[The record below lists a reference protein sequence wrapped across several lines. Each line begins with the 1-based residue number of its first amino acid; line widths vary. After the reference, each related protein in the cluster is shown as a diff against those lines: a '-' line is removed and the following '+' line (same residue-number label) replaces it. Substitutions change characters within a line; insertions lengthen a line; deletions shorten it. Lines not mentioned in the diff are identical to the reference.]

1 MEELF
6 VSLFVNFISNR
17 AEKPYGKFI
26 SFLMKIK
33 CRKEIKQLKTKLA
46 LQIRNKYQNEIYY
59 NALDKYLVQCDYFNE
74 IIDRSYHITD
84 LLSIQT
90 SLNYYIDLLSKEF
103 VSRNSQYA
111 IYQNQIQIVL
121 MESLRIV
128 FDQLNDYSKDD
139 TARLMVNILSEKL
152 ALIYEKLDTLEKII
166 NNTIVNTAPINTA
179 PSFTEENIKRFKTYL
194 CNMYTLKSNYISRN
208 IFSDKGAKETTI
220 NLFLNQNKILLLGEP
235 GSGKTIEAINL
246 LHMICNSDV
255 YRESIPVFFSLAE
268 YGVGFK
274 CLFDGLNALLYPFFG
289 KMSNDIIFELIENQ
303 KLVLILD
310 GFDEITTEENRIKFI
325 SEINRILG
333 MANSRCF
340 ISSRINQYHNNFCN
354 INQYQIEDLPLSK
367 IIRILHDHNI
377 YNVPDA
383 YYDLFKKPLFLEI
396 GIKVLSDKDN
406 QLHNKSMLFKKYFYQ
421 LLFERE
427 KTKGVNTCKTNLYE
441 TLFIIG
447 KLAYVYFENT
457 SISFDEFD
465 ELFHKNNRQFSSSN
479 ISDIF
484 RIDVFEIQNAIC
496 FSHKQFKEF
505 FAAYYLVHQYPI
517 ESNVDLYSSYMSCE
531 NWQEVIVF
539 VAGMIE
545 NLEQQKIFF
554 ELLLN
559 KNFRTYIECTKYGND
574 LSNEL
579 LKLPLPE
586 YAQYYLRT
594 LYDSY
599 TSIIEKYFNNIKP
612 LFEPMCGRDTNQ
624 KLCIVGCF
632 YNANELTYWFDW
644 KDSSQDDVLIIDKD
658 HISDEYR
665 DMEQRAIKGPRN
677 ITTHFINLE
686 KANYSRNSSR
696 SLALRIV
703 RDNLVK
709 ICDKKLLFESDFLL
723 CERLHAMI
731 KGHKMLKNLNVDQ
744 IADCSSKYT
753 SEILHHVKQNI
764 ASTPDTCIVLGE
776 NSIFEINRISNQLKR
791 NGVSFST
798 HLLPQ
803 PDRKMGDVLNVW
815 DIYSDGQK
823 INRVRK
829 FFYWRELS
837 YIEMIHTNFPEMMN
851 YFKTAKDYPY
861 RYKIIITFKAGQNDI
876 NSMPGISYYYLSCAE
891 GRDLEPEIIVD
902 SIQSDSDFNEPS
914 VEETF
919 KEIEKSYSLNNK
931 KSYGATYTQTGFD
944 AVILGHDFSSDDIPL
959 TDCVY
964 RDLKDD
970 INDLFVG
977 K

>member
-17 AEKPYGKFI
+17 AEKPYGKFT

-208 IFSDKGAKETTI
+208 IFSDNGAKETTV
-220 NLFLNQNKILLLGEP
+220 NLFLNQNRILLLGEP

-274 CLFDGLNALLYPFFG
+274 CLFDGVNALLYPFFG

-658 HISDEYR
+658 CISDEYR

-696 SLALRIV
+696 SLALQIV
-703 RDNLVK
+703 RDNLID
-709 ICDKKLLFESDFLL
+709 ICKRKLLKESDYIL
-723 CERLHAMI
+723 CERLYVM
-731 KGHKMLKNLNVDQ
+731 KKDNKPLRDLDVSQ
-744 IADCSSKYT
+744 LFEWSSKYISDILQRT
-753 SEILHHVKQNI
+753 SLTSDVTVFFNHTDVSKLNYI
-764 ASTPDTCIVLGE
+764 A
-776 NSIFEINRISNQLKR
+776 RQLNEK
-791 NGVSFST
+791 GISFST

-803 PDRKMGDVLNVW
+803 PDQTSGNVFWVW
-815 DIYSDGQK
+815 DLYSDEQK
-823 INRVRK
+823 INLVRK
-829 FFYWRELS
+829 FFYWRERS

-861 RYKIIITFKAGQNDI
+861 RYKITITLKPGQNDV
-876 NSMPGISYYYLSCAE
+876 NSIPIISYYYLSCAE
-891 GRDLEPEIIVD
+891 GQAIDPEVIVNR
-902 SIQSDSDFNEPS
+902 IQNDSDSSGPS
-914 VEETF
+914 VEESF

-931 KSYGATYTQTGFD
+931 KSYGATYTQTVFD
-944 AVILGHDFSSDDIPL
+944 VVIFGHDSSSHNIPL

-964 RDLKDD
+964 RDFEND
-970 INDLFVG
+970 INNLFG
-977 K
+977 KK